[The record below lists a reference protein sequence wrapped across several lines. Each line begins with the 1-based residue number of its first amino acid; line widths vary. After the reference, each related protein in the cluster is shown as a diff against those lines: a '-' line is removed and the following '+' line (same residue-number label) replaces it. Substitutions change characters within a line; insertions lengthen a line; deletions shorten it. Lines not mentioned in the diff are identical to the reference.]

1 MTHVRTLLDS
11 ASKIFVALLA
21 IALVFTLNGPAAQAT
36 HTPADKPFA
45 AATNLTKI
53 TPGTNQTIL
62 TATVKNS
69 KPADMMLLLSMECSI
84 LTRTILPGGS
94 SISSQSARAEGT
106 VRTWIEV
113 DGQTVPIISSSTPP
127 QNPTPGTPSNEDGK
141 VTMCNRVYERT
152 VQDQEGNTP
161 MDGIDRSDDYIDTKD
176 ANAFNW
182 VRLNMGSGIH
192 TITVKADVTVNT
204 AGGTNGGSGVADAY
218 IGNRSLI
225 GIPGKFANDAVISE
239 GGTS

>member
-1 MTHVRTLLDS
+1 MTHVRTLLDGG
-11 ASKIFVALLA
+11 SKIFVALLA
-21 IALVFTLNGPAAQAT
+21 IALAFTLNGSAAQAT

-45 AATNLTKI
+45 AATNLTKFG
-53 TPGTNQTIL
+53 PGLNQTIL

-69 KPADMMLLLSMECSI
+69 KTADMMLLLSMECSI
-84 LTRTILPGGS
+84 LTKTILPGGS
-94 SISSQSARAEGT
+94 NISSQSARAEGT
-106 VRTWIEV
+106 IRAWIEV
-113 DGQTVPIISSSTPP
+113 DGQTVPIISSSSPP
-127 QNPTPGTPSNEDGK
+127 QDPTPGTPNNEDGK

-152 VQDQEGNTP
+152 VQDREGNTP
-161 MDGIDRSDDYIDTKD
+161 QDGIDGSEDYIDTKD

-192 TITVKADVTVNT
+192 TITVKADVTVET
-204 AGGTNGGSGVADAY
+204 AGVSGGSGVADAY

-239 GGTS
+239 GGTG

>member
-1 MTHVRTLLDS
+1 MTYVRTLLTGG
-11 ASKIFVALLA
+11 SKIFLALLA
-21 IALVFTLNGPAAQAT
+21 TALVFTLGSQAAQAT
-36 HTPADKPFA
+36 HQPADKPFA

-53 TPGTNQTIL
+53 PQGMNQTIL

-69 KPADMMLLLSMECSI
+69 KPADMMMLLSMECSI

-94 SISSQSARAEGT
+94 NISSQSARAEGA
-106 VRTWIEV
+106 VRAWIEV

-127 QNPTPGTPSNEDGK
+127 QEPTPNTANNENGK

-161 MDGIDRSDDYIDTKD
+161 QDGIDRSDDYIDTKD

-182 VRLNMGSGIH
+182 VRLNMGSGVH
-192 TITVKADVTVNT
+192 TITVKADVTAT
-204 AGGTNGGSGVADAY
+204 TGGMNGGSGVADAY

-239 GGTS
+239 GATS